1 MTFGVHS
8 EVGRLRKVMVH
19 RPGLEHTGL
28 TPSNIDELLFDDVI
42 WVSRAEEEHDVFTAA
57 MGERGIE
64 VFDAE
69 HLFAETLAIAAAREW
84 VWERI
89 LNERMVGPS
98 LSAYAREWMTTAD
111 PARVADLLIGG
122 ITRHDLE
129 RGRGLLYESTDPTQ
143 MILPPLPNLI
153 FQRDPSCW
161 IGGGVTLNPMARPA
175 RRPESTIV
183 ETIYRFHPMFVSAG
197 ELNVW
202 FGGADEDWG
211 RATLEGGDVQALSDD
226 LVLVG
231 MGERT
236 TPQAVALFARQLFHA
251 DAVKVVL
258 GIVLPRSRH
267 YMHLDTVFTMVDLDA
282 VSAFMPVVS
291 GAQVWNI
298 RPGDSTDDIVIE
310 QEVTSLVDSVAK
322 HLGVGQLR
330 VVTTGGD
337 EFEAERE
344 QWDDGNNLLTLQP
357 GVVIAYERNT
367 NTNAKLRKEGIEVIT
382 VPSSELS
389 RGRGGGHCLS
399 CPLERD
405 PAY

>member
-19 RPGLEHTGL
+19 RPGLEHTRL

-236 TPQAVALFARQLFHA
+236 TPQAVALLARQLFHA

-298 RPGDSTDDIVIE
+298 RPGDSADDIVIE
-310 QEVTSLVDSVAK
+310 QEGTSLVDSVAK

-330 VVTTGGD
+330 VVTTGAAGS
-337 EFEAERE
+337 RRRCPRC
-344 QWDDGNNLLTLQP
+344 P
-357 GVVIAYERNT
+357 G
-367 NTNAKLRKEGIEVIT
+367 T
-382 VPSSELS
+382 VPPRRS
-389 RGRGGGHCLS
+389 RRPVVPRPDRS
-399 CPLERD
+399 TPSRR
-405 PAY
+405 PA

>member
-1 MTFGVHS
+1 MTLGVHS

-19 RPGLEHTGL
+19 RPGLEHTRL
-28 TPSNIDELLFDDVI
+28 TPSTIDELLFDDVI

-57 MGERGIE
+57 MRERGIE

-69 HLFAETLAIAAAREW
+69 QLFAETLAIAATREW

-236 TPQAVALFARQLFHA
+236 TPQAVALLARQLFHA

-344 QWDDGNNLLTLQP
+344 QWDDGNNLLALEP